1 MIEAFYAYIKTITAL
16 TIFSALA
23 CMLIPENS
31 FKKYV
36 ELVLGLLVLSTIM
49 TPFFQLFG
57 LNDGRMEVQMM
68 KGGLT
73 YDRMVLEQRE
83 YELREEELLIDVY
96 AKELNQKILKDLQE
110 TYKEIL
116 WIEADF
122 CEEVTEEAFGALEG
136 ITIKCKTTQEKEIKK
151 YTAKRYHLALEDIQ
165 VIN

>member
-83 YELREEELLIDVY
+83 YELREEELRSP
-96 AKELNQKILKDLQE
+96 A
-110 TYKEIL
+110 
-116 WIEADF
+116 
-122 CEEVTEEAFGALEG
+122 
-136 ITIKCKTTQEKEIKK
+136 
-151 YTAKRYHLALEDIQ
+151 H
-165 VIN
+165 